1 MADLTYILWN
11 YRWVS
16 IIVRGGAIM
25 KLELNFENT
34 KVVFSIKGIGFDDGG
49 YY

>member
-1 MADLTYILWN
+1 
-11 YRWVS
+11 
-16 IIVRGGAIM
+16 M

-49 YY
+49 YYLPDTELTIENRFFYYETNNF